1 MRRRDFVA
9 MFGAAAAW
17 PSRALAQQAGPER
30 PGPRRLG
37 VLTTPAESDPL
48 QKTRAAALAEGLSAL
63 DWKEGGNLR
72 IDWRWGDGDR
82 ELIARFAGA
91 LVALAPD
98 VLLAVGTPCVEEL
111 RRRTSAIPI
120 VFTIV
125 TDPVGQGFVASLS
138 HPGGNITGFTDFD
151 TPMVGKW
158 LGMLMQITPPVTNVA
173 SLYNPA
179 TAPYADLMLRV
190 LEDAASS
197 LGVTARAAPVHDHAG
212 IETAV
217 TTLSRD
223 EHGGLLVLP
232 DSFTVVNRAAIAA
245 SAARAHLPAVYWNR
259 AFTVDG
265 GLMSY
270 GIDMSDLHRRPA
282 VYIDRILRGAKPSDL
297 PVQNPTKFDLVINL
311 KTANAL
317 GITLPLSLIASAD
330 DVIE

>member
-1 MRRRDFVA
+1 
-9 MFGAAAAW
+9 
-17 PSRALAQQAGPER
+17 
-30 PGPRRLG
+30 
-37 VLTTPAESDPL
+37 
-48 QKTRAAALAEGLSAL
+48 
-63 DWKEGGNLR
+63 
-72 IDWRWGDGDR
+72 
-82 ELIARFAGA
+82 
-91 LVALAPD
+91 
-98 VLLAVGTPCVEEL
+98 
-111 RRRTSAIPI
+111 
-120 VFTIV
+120 
-125 TDPVGQGFVASLS
+125 
-138 HPGGNITGFTDFD
+138 
-151 TPMVGKW
+151 
-158 LGMLMQITPPVTNVA
+158 
-173 SLYNPA
+173 
-179 TAPYADLMLRV
+179 MLRV

-197 LGVTARAAPVHDHAG
+197 VGVTARAAPVHDHAG
-212 IETAV
+212 IEAAV

-270 GIDMSDLHRRPA
+270 GIDNSDLHRRPA
-282 VYIDRILRGAKPSDL
+282 VYIDRILRGAKPTDL